1 MILVFSQEEQAGE
14 QGNHYGHKQSQDN
27 DFHRNLQ
34 HDLINRVYRE
44 HSD

>member
-1 MILVFSQEEQAGE
+1 MILVFGHEEQAGE
-14 QGNHYGHKQSQDN
+14 QGNHYCRKKNQYN

-34 HDLINRVYRE
+34 HDLIDRVYRE